1 MTIIEETVE
10 KLRHALG
17 EDTVVTCMDAKISIK
32 KRDASIGMAFVL
44 DEGNLPSSDI
54 QKHSNRIA
62 NQILKEW
69 NEGKDCLGAVKMID
83 GFTHLLD
90 NKEDFLNSMQV
101 CLLSKEATKAYEESC
116 LKKDIENSDMCIV
129 IKSFVGEMSATVK
142 KTVLDRFN
150 MTESEMWERAWK
162 NVLFNSKIIDCD
174 DEVIKD
180 IKDIF
185 EIPEYTKAFLVGR
198 DDGYCGASSIMEKHV
213 LNTIHLLCGSDDI
226 LMVPICADAVVV
238 FPNGDFVN
246 KDFINTIK
254 TLQRDANL
262 VISKV
267 LNEKI
272 NLSDNVYIHNTERG
286 WRIYE

>member
-1 MTIIEETVE
+1 MTIIEEIVE

-17 EDTVVTCMDAKISIK
+17 EDTIVTCMDVKISIK
-32 KRDASIGMAFVL
+32 KRNASIGMVFVL
-44 DEGNLPSSDI
+44 NEENLPSSDI
-54 QKHSNRIA
+54 QKHSDRIA

-69 NEGKDCLGAVKMID
+69 NEGKDCLGAAKMID
-83 GFTHLLD
+83 GLTHLLD

-129 IKSFVGEMSATVK
+129 IKSFVGEISATVK

-150 MTESEMWERAWK
+150 MTESEIWERAWK
-162 NVLFNSKIIDCD
+162 NVLFSSKIIDCD
-174 DEVIKD
+174 EV

-198 DDGYCGASSIMEKHV
+198 NDGYCGASSIMEKHV
-213 LNTIHLLCGSDDI
+213 LNTIHLLCSSDDI
-226 LMVPICADAVVV
+226 LMVPIHADAVVV

-246 KDFINTIK
+246 KDFINKIK

-262 VISKV
+262 IVSEV

-272 NLSDNVYIHNTERG
+272 NLSDNVYIHNTEKG

>member
-17 EDTVVTCMDAKISIK
+17 EDTAVTCMDAKISIR
-32 KRDASIGMAFVL
+32 KRDAPIGMMFVL
-44 DEGNLPSSDI
+44 NEENLPSSDI
-54 QKHSNRIA
+54 QKHSDRIA

-69 NEGKDCLGAVKMID
+69 NEGKDCLGVSKTID

-90 NKEDFLNSMQV
+90 SKEDFLNNIQV
-101 CLLSKEATKAYEESC
+101 CLLPKEATKAYEESC

-129 IKSFVGEMSATVK
+129 IKSFVEGISATVK

-150 MTESEMWERAWK
+150 MTESKMWERAWK

-174 DEVIKD
+174 EVIKD
-180 IKDIF
+180 VF
-185 EIPEYTKAFLVGR
+185 EIPEYAKAFLVGR

-226 LMVPICADAVVV
+226 LMVPIHANEVVV

-246 KDFINTIK
+246 ENFIDNIK

>member
-17 EDTVVTCMDAKISIK
+17 EDTAVTCMDAKISIK
-32 KRDASIGMAFVL
+32 KKNASMGMMFVL
-44 DEGNLPSSDI
+44 NEENLPSSDI
-54 QKHSNRIA
+54 QKHSDRIA

-69 NEGKDCLGAVKMID
+69 NEGKGCLGVSKTID

-90 NKEDFLNSMQV
+90 SKEDFLNNIQV
-101 CLLSKEATKAYEESC
+101 CLLSKEATRAYEESC

-129 IKSFVGEMSATVK
+129 IKSFVGEISATVK

-150 MTESEMWERAWK
+150 MTESKMWERAWK

-174 DEVIKD
+174 EV

-185 EIPEYTKAFLVGR
+185 EIPEYAKAFLVGR
-198 DDGYCGASSIMEKHV
+198 DDGYYGASSIMEKHV

-226 LMVPICADAVVV
+226 LMVPIHADAVVV
-238 FPNGDFVN
+238 FPNDDFVN
-246 KDFINTIK
+246 KDFINNIK

-262 VISKV
+262 AISKV